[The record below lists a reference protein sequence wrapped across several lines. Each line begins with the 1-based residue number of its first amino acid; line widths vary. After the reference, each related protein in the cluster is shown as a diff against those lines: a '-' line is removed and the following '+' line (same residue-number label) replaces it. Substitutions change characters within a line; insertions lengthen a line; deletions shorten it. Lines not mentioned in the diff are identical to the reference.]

1 MSRHWTFPTLSPAT
15 KSKVEQSHGEQR
27 EGIQRRDYLMD
38 GNARIRKRLGLPSDE
53 EFSDDD
59 VSIIEDDEEEYEIL

>member
-1 MSRHWTFPTLSPAT
+1 LDISYTQPSYE
-15 KSKVEQSHGEQR
+15 EQSHGEQR

-38 GNARIRKRLGLPSDE
+38 GNARLRKRLGLPSDE